1 MKIIKNFVSLTLF
14 FIVFFI
20 MYFGIYLFKVMDTNN
35 IYQNMN
41 IDLIK
46 NLMEHYFLAIFIVS
60 GISSIIII
68 GALNKFT
75 GSLSTIIVIGILAF
89 FMTLYPAYTV
99 AFNKNIDYL
108 RNELNDKT
116 SLFIDDTGRY
126 FTKIDNYLI
135 KVGYKLLDNTYKN
148 VILIDP
154 TLMGKLYIG
163 DYIYITDKEISLH
176 EVKEIS
182 GTSVVEK
189 TSSIFNRNSIGNYLS
204 NFTAD
209 IIFGFEVFPVIAA
222 LQKIITLTEMPI
234 YAIGLLFINLWIMLF
249 AFYMLGLSLN
259 SRQYVYH
266 NILNAFIL
274 YGIIKIIFAI
284 SIEQHNLLEVIIR
297 NVNYWNMN
305 LYIFIASLITI
316 IISLALKKILNNDKK
331 AANNLETDKEH

>member
-1 MKIIKNFVSLTLF
+1 
-14 FIVFFI
+14 

-60 GISSIIII
+60 GISSVIII
-68 GALNKFT
+68 GALNKFS
-75 GSLSTIIVIGILAF
+75 GSLPTIIVIGILAF

-148 VILIDP
+148 VILVDP
-154 TLMGKLYIG
+154 AFMGKLYIG

-189 TSSIFNRNSIGNYLS
+189 TSSIFNRNSVENYIS
-204 NFTAD
+204 SFTAD
-209 IIFGFEVFPVIAA
+209 IIFGFEVFPLIVAF
-222 LQKIITLTEMPI
+222 QKIITLTEMPI
-234 YAIGLLFINLWIMLF
+234 YAIALLFINLWIMLF

-266 NILNAFIL
+266 NILNALIL

-284 SIEQHNLLEVIIR
+284 SIEQYNLLEVIIR
-297 NVNYWNMN
+297 NLNYWTMN
-305 LYIFIASLITI
+305 LYIFIASLMTI
-316 IISLALKKILNNDKK
+316 VVSLALKKILNNDKK
-331 AANNLETDKEH
+331 AVNNLETDKEH